1 MVLLD
6 MGKILCC
13 GGNEITGY
21 TYTFAVCE
29 IQFIMFHYCFYYC
42 VVAVAYMH
50 LYFIRITLM

>member
-1 MVLLD
+1 